1 MPSGRRRFHFPSRDE
16 PVDVT
21 APIHKSVGVTLVVAQ
36 GRDKPYPYLFQQGQQ
51 VTAIVIQAI
60 WIALQRLQDN

>member
-36 GRDKPYPYLFQQGQQ
+36 GRDKPYPYNLRIDSKIGRVQ
-51 VTAIVIQAI
+51 
-60 WIALQRLQDN
+60 